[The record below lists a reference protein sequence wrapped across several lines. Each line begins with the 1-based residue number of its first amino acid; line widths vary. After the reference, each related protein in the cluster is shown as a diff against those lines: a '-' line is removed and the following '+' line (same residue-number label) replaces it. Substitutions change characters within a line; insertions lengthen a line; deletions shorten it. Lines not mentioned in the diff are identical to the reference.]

1 MHAPR
6 IFVALV
12 MVGVLA
18 SCTST
23 PKPETGAKI
32 DRSIDMSSYRTF
44 AWISDDPLISAPAR
58 ALDRNKER
66 IERAIVAELTSR
78 GFEKVEDRASA
89 DFVVAYSVGER
100 RSLSQGTVPDAYQSG
115 WRMDYGEWV
124 SRTDRIRNMQ
134 TYGSSKELNA
144 YTSNSLVIDIFD
156 VATKSP
162 AWHGFSSM
170 ELTGD
175 NRRNMEAT
183 INAAVADIMSYFK
196 PNK

>member
-32 DRSIDMSSYRTF
+32 DRSIDMSGYNSF
-44 AWISDDPLISAPAR
+44 AWISDDPMISAPSR

-78 GFEKVEDRASA
+78 GYTMVQDREAA
-89 DFVVAYSVGER
+89 DFAVAYSVGER
-100 RSLSQGTVPDAYQSG
+100 RSLTQGTVPDAYISG

-124 SRTDRIRNMQ
+124 SRSDRARNLQ

-156 VATKSP
+156 VKTKSP

-175 NRRNMEAT
+175 DRRNMEDT
-183 INAAVADIMSYFK
+183 INRAVADIMSYFK
-196 PNK
+196 PDK